1 MKRLVAIALTLI
13 LCLSLCF
20 FAAAE
25 ETDVYGKYEEP
36 IKLTILSEDFKTGN
50 TNYDANDPRRAS
62 ATQNVWIDAY
72 KDYLNIDVERQIAE
86 DETALAALINTAM
99 ASGDLP
105 DVIICN
111 KAMFYTLV
119 ENGVLQDVRAAYE
132 GYQQKRLVKDALDS
146 LDMWDACTV
155 DGQLLAVPCVN
166 NFYNN
171 TQILWI
177 RQDWLDKVNMEAPRT
192 LDEMIAVA
200 QAFKDAKLGGE
211 DTIGIAMTGTTSHN
225 YDAILAA
232 YGAIAGCWQPKEDGT
247 YEYAYV
253 SDTAREG
260 LLKMQEIYEK
270 GLVVPDM
277 AVCDDKTV
285 AEQIANGRAGMYYAT
300 GWHVVTDMKT
310 SMVNDPEAVWTCVAA
325 PSVDGERF
333 KQWTNANC
341 HTFTCV
347 TTACK
352 NPEAVFK
359 MMELEQHMYT
369 LSHVPAA
376 ECVSQAQIFRV
387 VLHGHYA
394 FQRRH
399 DPHLSGGPIH
409 GPSEY
414 LLVHDPSLRRGHLLH
429 HPDDEL
435 HEGTAGGH
443 FRIRLYRRRGPLDHT
458 DPDHSAP
465 VQALHCHGVAVH
477 HSAALERLV

>member
-285 AEQIANGRAGMYYAT
+285 AEQIANGRAGI
-300 GWHVVTDMKT
+300 
-310 SMVNDPEAVWTCVAA
+310 
-325 PSVDGERF
+325 
-333 KQWTNANC
+333 
-341 HTFTCV
+341 
-347 TTACK
+347 
-352 NPEAVFK
+352 
-359 MMELEQHMYT
+359 
-369 LSHVPAA
+369 LS
-376 ECVSQAQIFRV
+376 
-387 VLHGHYA
+387 
-394 FQRRH
+394 
-399 DPHLSGGPIH
+399 PHLGGGQRQRFGRSDHQPAQRPVRIGGDSGGSCPEQYPPPAVDPLWRPGLRAFFQPLAAGRAAGMPDRETKRRSVGH
-409 GPSEY
+409 GSNFPFA
-414 LLVHDPSLRRGHLLH
+414 
-429 HPDDEL
+429 
-435 HEGTAGGH
+435 AGG
-443 FRIRLYRRRGPLDHT
+443 
-458 DPDHSAP
+458 
-465 VQALHCHGVAVH
+465 
-477 HSAALERLV
+477 

>member
-13 LCLSLCF
+13 LCLSLCS

-177 RQDWLDKVNMEAPRT
+177 RQDWLDKVNMEPPPDPRR
-192 LDEMIAVA
+192 DDRCGAGFQGR
-200 QAFKDAKLGGE
+200 QAGRRGYHWHRHDRHHQPQLRRDPGRLRC
-211 DTIGIAMTGTTSHN
+211 HRRL
-225 YDAILAA
+225 LAA
-232 YGAIAGCWQPKEDGT
+232 QG
-247 YEYAYV
+247 
-253 SDTAREG
+253 
-260 LLKMQEIYEK
+260 
-270 GLVVPDM
+270 
-277 AVCDDKTV
+277 
-285 AEQIANGRAGMYYAT
+285 
-300 GWHVVTDMKT
+300 
-310 SMVNDPEAVWTCVAA
+310 
-325 PSVDGERF
+325 
-333 KQWTNANC
+333 
-341 HTFTCV
+341 
-347 TTACK
+347 
-352 NPEAVFK
+352 
-359 MMELEQHMYT
+359 
-369 LSHVPAA
+369 
-376 ECVSQAQIFRV
+376 
-387 VLHGHYA
+387 
-394 FQRRH
+394 RRH
-399 DPHLSGGPIH
+399 L
-409 GPSEY
+409 
-414 LLVHDPSLRRGHLLH
+414 
-429 HPDDEL
+429 
-435 HEGTAGGH
+435 
-443 FRIRLYRRRGPLDHT
+443 
-458 DPDHSAP
+458 
-465 VQALHCHGVAVH
+465 
-477 HSAALERLV
+477 

>member
-211 DTIGIAMTGTTSHN
+211 DTIGIAMTGTPATTTTRS
-225 YDAILAA
+225 
-232 YGAIAGCWQPKEDGT
+232 WPPT
-247 YEYAYV
+247 
-253 SDTAREG
+253 
-260 LLKMQEIYEK
+260 
-270 GLVVPDM
+270 VP
-277 AVCDDKTV
+277 
-285 AEQIANGRAGMYYAT
+285 
-300 GWHVVTDMKT
+300 
-310 SMVNDPEAVWTCVAA
+310 S
-325 PSVDGERF
+325 
-333 KQWTNANC
+333 
-341 HTFTCV
+341 
-347 TTACK
+347 
-352 NPEAVFK
+352 
-359 MMELEQHMYT
+359 
-369 LSHVPAA
+369 PAA
-376 ECVSQAQIFRV
+376 GSPRK
-387 VLHGHYA
+387 
-394 FQRRH
+394 
-399 DPHLSGGPIH
+399 
-409 GPSEY
+409 
-414 LLVHDPSLRRGHLLH
+414 
-429 HPDDEL
+429 
-435 HEGTAGGH
+435 TAPMNT
-443 FRIRLYRRRGPLDHT
+443 LMSVTP
-458 DPDHSAP
+458 PAK
-465 VQALHCHGVAVH
+465 AC
-477 HSAALERLV
+477 